1 MSSLHEKI
9 VAASAI
15 KNAALANYF
24 SIALDAQLMKHVQDE
39 ANAVSEAEAIS
50 AAQALGLLVKS
61 LDRRNG
67 LLWWR
72 FGIAVELEHGLADI
86 VTNVTN
92 NDILITA
99 KIALKHICEMPD
111 YYQRLAVMERDGREF
126 WTHVRKPRVLG
137 KKSKK

>member
-1 MSSLHEKI
+1 MASLHEKI
-9 VAASAI
+9 IAASAI

-24 SIALDAQLMKHVQDE
+24 SIALDAQLMKQVQEE
-39 ANAVSEAEAIS
+39 ANAVSEAEAIA
-50 AAQALGLLVKS
+50 AAQEVGLLVES

-72 FGIAVELEHGLADI
+72 FGIAVELEHGLANI

-99 KIALKHICEMPD
+99 KIALAHIREFPD
-111 YYQRLAVMERDGREF
+111 YYQRLAVMERDAMEF
-126 WTHVRKPRVLG
+126 WNRAGKPRVLG
-137 KKSKK
+137 EKCKK